1 MMENTDKRSFSIMN
15 IVCKINILKI
25 FQIIKLLE
33 LPPAPPKK
41 KSPFPYPGMSSDF
54 FQQLAVLESHD

>member
-33 LPPAPPKK
+33 LPPPPKK
-41 KSPFPYPGMSSDF
+41 KSPFPFPGMSSDF
-54 FQQLAVLESHD
+54 FHQLAVLESRD